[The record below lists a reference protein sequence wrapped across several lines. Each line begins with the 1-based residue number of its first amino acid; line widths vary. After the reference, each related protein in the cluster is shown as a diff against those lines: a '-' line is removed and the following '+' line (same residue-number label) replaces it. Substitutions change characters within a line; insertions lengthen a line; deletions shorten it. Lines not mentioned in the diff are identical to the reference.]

1 MEFRTER
8 EGRIWGIRVLARVFG
23 ATFAGI
29 SLLFLIGESLET
41 HPMGP
46 NNAPESPAIV
56 VWLWLVGICAVALL
70 LALKWE
76 RPAVLSGVAALF
88 GAHCVGLFRMW
99 SDGHFSR
106 EYLSLPLLV
115 FWSPLLL
122 YLLCWWLER
131 RTLRSRVEASL
142 PDKA

>member
-23 ATFAGI
+23 GLFAAI
-29 SLLFLIGESLET
+29 VLVFAIGESLET

-56 VWLWLVGICAVALL
+56 IWLWLVGICAVALL

-76 RPAVLSGVAALF
+76 RPAVLGAVSALL
-88 GAHCVGLFRMW
+88 GAHGVGLFRWW
-99 SDGHFSR
+99 SEGRFSR
-106 EYLSLPLLV
+106 EYLYLPLLFLWGPV
-115 FWSPLLL
+115 ML

-131 RTLRSRVEASL
+131 RNSRPRA
-142 PDKA
+142 